1 MESDPQVLVALIVG
15 GIGNTIPAV
24 AATPTVQR
32 IVEDPHTLPVLV
44 SSATGGTRTVPA
56 EPIFQTC
63 DSIVEDYG
71 VDGAVLDAIASIS
84 VSRPT
89 SQFVAVA
96 LEIDVSKQVAVLT
109 ISDSGRVGPDLI
121 AYLNGLWRLMGIMS
135 NRCEQLRRADDLA
148 AATHARPP
156 ITTAAA
162 IEPWRTEFIKR
173 VYLYCNPKD
182 FQLIQ
187 TRWESLRAVSRAL
200 WNLKKHSDDEIQNG
214 QLTDSVYALLPMY
227 SFLQNITY
235 GQMTDE
241 MWGDLICLMDGTVA
255 DLETILKDP
264 SRFQKW
270 INVHRGE
277 LLLDP
282 RVPVSSY

>member
-1 MESDPQVLVALIVG
+1 MESDPQVLVALLCG
-15 GIGNTIPAV
+15 GIGKIIPSV
-24 AATPTVQR
+24 AATATVQR
-32 IVEDPHTLPVLV
+32 IVEDQHTLPVLV
-44 SSATGGTRTVPA
+44 TSATGRTRTVPA
-56 EPIFQTC
+56 EPILQTC
-63 DSIVEDYG
+63 DAIVEDYG

-109 ISDSGRVGPDLI
+109 ISDSGQTGRDLI

-148 AATHARPP
+148 AATHPRPP
-156 ITTAAA
+156 IPKAAD

-173 VYLYCNPKD
+173 IYLYCNPKD
-182 FQLIQ
+182 YQLIQ
-187 TRWESLRAVSRAL
+187 TRWESLRAVVTAL
-200 WNLKKHSDDEIQNG
+200 WNVKNYSDDEIQNG
-214 QLTDSVYALLPMY
+214 QLADSVYALLPMY
-227 SFLQNITY
+227 SFLQNISY

-255 DLETILKDP
+255 DLENVLKDP

-270 INVHRGE
+270 INAHGCE
-277 LLLDP
+277 
-282 RVPVSSY
+282 